1 MVAGNSR
8 LYAIIGDP
16 IAHVRTPLVF
26 NAYFAAHEIAA
37 VCVPIHIRPED
48 LAAGMAGLKAIANL
62 DGFIV
67 TAPHKARVA
76 QMVERLGQDGALVG
90 AVNTV
95 RREAD
100 GSYSGTMLD
109 GHGFV
114 AGLAGAGHAVR
125 GRSIYIAGAGGAAA
139 ALAFAL
145 AAAGIRALTVF
156 NRTRERAE
164 DLLAR
169 VKAAFPA
176 VEVRFGTRDPRG
188 HDIAVNATPL
198 GLEPG
203 DGFSFDVARAEPPML
218 VAEVLM
224 KPETTAL
231 LRAAAARGCAIHQGK
246 HMLDGQRDLMMAYF
260 GLAPDV
266 GTRSAAAR

>member
-1 MVAGNSR
+1 MIAGTAR
-8 LYAIIGDP
+8 LFAIIGDP
-16 IAHVRTPLVF
+16 VSHVRTPIVF
-26 NAYFAAHEIAA
+26 NAYFAEHGIDA

-48 LAAGMAGLKAIANL
+48 LEAGIAGLKAIANL

-76 QMVERLGQDGALVG
+76 GMMDHLGRDGELVG

-100 GSYSGTMLD
+100 GSYTGTMLD

-114 AGLAGAGHAVR
+114 TGLASAGHEVQ
-125 GRSIYIAGAGGAAA
+125 GKSVYMAGAGGAAS

-145 AAAGIRALTVF
+145 AAAGISRLTLF
-156 NRTRERAE
+156 NRTRARGEA
-164 DLLAR
+164 LLAR
-169 VKAAFPA
+169 IRQAFPG
-176 VEVRFGTRDPRG
+176 VEVAFGTRDPRG
-188 HDIAVNATPL
+188 HDIAVNTTPL

-203 DGFSFDVARAEPPML
+203 DGFSFDVEKAEPPTL

-231 LRAAAARGCAIHQGK
+231 LHAAAARGCRIHQGK

-260 GLAPDV
+260 GLSRP
-266 GTRSAAAR
+266 AAAA

>member
-1 MVAGNSR
+1 MVAGHAR

-26 NAYFAAHEIAA
+26 NAFFQAHGIAA
-37 VCVPIHIRPED
+37 VCVPLHIHPQD
-48 LAAGMAGLKAIANL
+48 LGAAIAGLRGIANL

-67 TAPHKARVA
+67 TAPHKGRVA
-76 QMVERLGQDGALVG
+76 TLVDHLEGDGALVG

-95 RREAD
+95 RRAAD
-100 GSYSGTMLD
+100 GTLSGTMLD

-114 AGLAGAGHAVR
+114 AGLAGAGHAVA
-125 GRSIYIAGAGGAAA
+125 GRSVYMAGAGGAAS

-145 AAAGIRALTVF
+145 AGAGISRLTLF
-156 NRTRERAE
+156 NRTPERAQA
-164 DLLAR
+164 LLAR
-169 VKAAFPA
+169 VKAAYPHLETA
-176 VEVRFGTRDPRG
+176 LGSRDPRG
-188 HDIAVNATPL
+188 HDLAVNATPL

-203 DGFSFDVARAEPPML
+203 DPFSFDVARLDPATL

-231 LRAAAARGCAIHQGK
+231 LQAAAARGCTIHRGK
-246 HMLDGQRDLMMAYF
+246 HMLDGQRDPMMAYF
-260 GLAPDV
+260 GLLP
-266 GTRSAAAR
+266 AA

>member
-1 MVAGNSR
+1 MVAGHAR

-26 NAYFAAHEIAA
+26 NAFFEAHGMDA
-37 VCVPIHIRPED
+37 VCVPLHIRPQD
-48 LAAGMAGLKAIANL
+48 LDAAIAGLRGIANL

-67 TAPHKARVA
+67 TAPHKARLAALVDHL
-76 QMVERLGQDGALVG
+76 EGDGALVG

-95 RREAD
+95 RRSAD
-100 GSYSGTMLD
+100 GRLSGTMLD

-114 AGLAGAGHAVR
+114 TGLARAGHAVA
-125 GRSIYIAGAGGAAA
+125 GRSVYLAGAGGAAS

-145 AAAGIRALTVF
+145 AGAGIARLTVF
-156 NRTRERAE
+156 NRTPERAE
-164 DLLAR
+164 ALLVR
-169 VKAAFPA
+169 LKAAYPQLETA
-176 VEVRFGTRDPRG
+176 LGSRDPRG
-188 HDIAVNATPL
+188 HDLAVNATPL
-198 GLEPG
+198 GLEP
-203 DGFSFDVARAEPPML
+203 DDPFSFDIDTLSPATL

-231 LRAAAARGCAIHQGK
+231 LIAAAARGCPIHQGK

-260 GLAPDV
+260 GLRP
-266 GTRSAAAR
+266 AA

>member
-1 MVAGNSR
+1 MVAGHAR

-26 NAYFAAHEIAA
+26 NAFFEAHGLDA
-37 VCVPIHIRPED
+37 VCVPLHIRPQD
-48 LAAGMAGLKAIANL
+48 LEAAISGLRGIANL

-67 TAPHKARVA
+67 TAPHKAHMAALVDHL
-76 QMVERLGQDGALVG
+76 EGDGALVG

-95 RREAD
+95 RRAAD
-100 GSYSGTMLD
+100 GSLSGTMLD

-114 AGLAGAGHAVR
+114 TGLARAGHVVA
-125 GRSIYIAGAGGAAA
+125 GRSVYVAGAGGAAS

-145 AAAGIRALTVF
+145 AGAGISRLTLF
-156 NRTRERAE
+156 NRTPERGQV
-164 DLLAR
+164 LLAR
-169 VKAAFPA
+169 VRAAYPHLETA
-176 VEVRFGTRDPRG
+176 LGTRDPRG
-188 HDIAVNATPL
+188 HHLAVNATPL

-203 DGFSFDVARAEPPML
+203 DPFSFDVERLDPSTL

-224 KPETTAL
+224 KPETTTL
-231 LRAAAARGCAIHQGK
+231 LTAAAARGCPTHQGK

-260 GLAPDV
+260 GLLPTA
-266 GTRSAAAR
+266 

>member
-1 MVAGNSR
+1 MVAGTAR

-16 IAHVRTPLVF
+16 VGHVRTPLVF
-26 NAYFAAHEIAA
+26 NAYFAERGIDA
-37 VCVPIHIRPED
+37 VCVPIHIRPDE
-48 LAAGMAGLKAIANL
+48 LETAMAGLKAIANL

-76 QMVERLGQDGALVG
+76 GIVDRLVGDGDKVG

-100 GSYSGTMLD
+100 GTFTGTMLD

-114 AGLAGAGHAVR
+114 AGLAKAGWGAQGKSV
-125 GRSIYIAGAGGAAA
+125 YIAGAGGAASA
-139 ALAFAL
+139 IAFAL
-145 AAAGIRALTVF
+145 AGAGMARLTLFDRTPAIGQAL
-156 NRTRERAE
+156 
-164 DLLAR
+164 LKR
-169 VKAAFPA
+169 VKAAYPQI
-176 VEVRFGTRDPRG
+176 ETQFGTRDPSG
-188 HDIAVNATPL
+188 HDLAVNATPL
-198 GLEPG
+198 GLEP
-203 DGFSFDVARAEPPML
+203 DDPFSFDVEKADPQTL

-231 LRAAAARGCAIHQGK
+231 LHAAAARGCAIHQGK

-260 GLAPDV
+260 GLAPQ
-266 GTRSAAAR
+266 GTPKEATP

>member
-1 MVAGNSR
+1 MVAGHAR

-26 NAYFAAHEIAA
+26 NAFFEAHGIDA
-37 VCVPIHIRPED
+37 VCVPLHIHPQD
-48 LAAGMAGLKAIANL
+48 LDAAVAGLRGFANL

-67 TAPHKARVA
+67 TAPHKARLAALVDHL
-76 QMVERLGQDGALVG
+76 EGDGALVR

-95 RREAD
+95 RRAAD
-100 GSYSGTMLD
+100 GTLSGTMLD

-114 AGLAGAGHAVR
+114 AGLTGAGHHVA
-125 GRSIYIAGAGGAAA
+125 GRSAYVAGAGGAASA
-139 ALAFAL
+139 VAFAL
-145 AAAGIRALTVF
+145 AGAGISRLTVF
-156 NRTRERAE
+156 NRTPERAKA
-164 DLLAR
+164 LLAR
-169 VKAAFPA
+169 VKAAYPQ
-176 VEVRFGTRDPRG
+176 VETALGTRDPRG
-188 HDIAVNATPL
+188 HDLAVNATPL

-203 DGFSFDVARAEPPML
+203 DPFSFDVERLDRSTL

-231 LRAAAARGCAIHQGK
+231 LTAAAGCGCAIHQGK

-260 GLAPDV
+260 GLAP
-266 GTRSAAAR
+266 TA